1 MQKAR
6 SQRTLRAN
14 PEVSSYRL
22 LACGFRISFTP
33 RTGVLFTCPSRY
45 SSTIGHTGVFSLGG
59 WSPQLHARLLESGVT
74 QELHYAVCIR
84 FALPGSHRLWRPV
97 PGNFGCCRLTR
108 PWVLQPRGP
117 KDLGLGLGPVRSP
130 LLRTSRLISLPPGTE
145 MFQFPGFAL
154 VRERVT
160 RLAPG
165 RVAPFGHPGINACV
179 PLPLAYRSLPRPSS
193 PPCAQASPT
202 CFRSLDHICDEAEH
216 ARSTTSDD
224 NLKHRNCVTSVIRH
238 PTITTISVVKQ
249 RFGPTCPLRSPRGQ
263 TIKTKTGNV
272 SKRATTEGTFRGIG
286 QQAGHRLLIA
296 PLRR

>member
-1 MQKAR
+1 M
-6 SQRTLRAN
+6 S
-14 PEVSSYRL
+14 
-22 LACGFRISFTP
+22 
-33 RTGVLFTCPSRY
+33 
-45 SSTIGHTGVFSLGG
+45 
-59 WSPQLHARLLESGVT
+59 
-74 QELHYAVCIR
+74 IR

-97 PGNFGCCRLTR
+97 PGDFGCGRTAR

-154 VRERVT
+154 VRKRVT

-224 NLKHRNCVTSVIRH
+224 NLKNRNCVTSVIRH
-238 PTITTISVVKQ
+238 PTITTTSVVKQ
-249 RFGPTCPLRSPRGQ
+249 RFGPTRLAARAAKQ
-263 TIKTKTGNV
+263 
-272 SKRATTEGTFRGIG
+272 SKRKQGMCRGVRLQKGLSAVSASKLAT
-286 QQAGHRLLIA
+286 AYSS
-296 PLRR
+296 LR